1 MRTNFFHLSTI
12 ANTLVLATCLTMV
25 GRTTAAPVTYNV
37 VGGSSVLTLSGQ
49 AFTLP
54 YGGQGGNS
62 SALVDSWTGTITGD
76 LTAGVLTLSGGSSIT
91 AVLNPL
97 SPFSTTP
104 FPPAGGTDNYG
115 PFGQGFV
122 TGYGIVTVN
131 GAYRNL
137 VLDITA
143 GTVTSGAAPAGM
155 TLAFTGGKLDWGA
168 TTGLGPTGGTSSL
181 VGVSGANTSAL
192 LASLDAGTGYGS
204 TLILPVTFHTTGSNR
219 AEDWTGTIVAVIPEP
234 SAIAMLAVGLV
245 ALLGRRS
252 RKARY

>member
-1 MRTNFFHLSTI
+1 MRTSLLHFSSI
-12 ANTLVLATCLTMV
+12 ANALALATYLAMPSRTMAV
-25 GRTTAAPVTYNV
+25 PVTYNV

-54 YGGQGGNS
+54 YSGQGGNS
-62 SALVDSWTGTITGD
+62 TALVANWTGTISGD
-76 LTAGVLTLSGGSSIT
+76 LTAGVLTLGGGSSIT

-104 FPPAGGTDNYG
+104 FPPASGTDNYG
-115 PFGQGFV
+115 PFAQGFV

-131 GAYRNL
+131 GAYRSL
-137 VLDITA
+137 SLDITA
-143 GTVTSGAAPAGM
+143 GSVTSGAAPVGM

-219 AEDWTGTIVAVIPEP
+219 AEDWTGTLVAVIPEP
-234 SAIAMLAVGLV
+234 SAMAMLTMGLV
-245 ALLGRRS
+245 AFLGCRS
-252 RKARY
+252 RRPRY